1 MKISKTKEELVNM
14 YIDSLKEGK
23 IPWRERWVSSLKN
36 IQDWIENRYSKK
48 IEKLRPK
55 LINYKDKLIIVHN
68 YKELDK
74 LIENFNEHKDG

>member
-1 MKISKTKEELVNM
+1 MANDNKKT
-14 YIDSLKEGK
+14 I
-23 IPWRERWVSSLKN
+23 KN